1 MKKFTTYILTS
12 ILAVVAVVTL
22 SQCKKDGSQQQND
35 VPNVPVNITVNMNL
49 PEYLSLQ
56 SQGGWAYLNG
66 GVKGIVLYHHFDDA
80 FYALERNCPYQP
92 FDDCAT
98 VTVDLTGV
106 FLRCGKFKSNT
117 DTTWI
122 PCCNSEYSMESGF
135 LISGPSRFSL
145 KNYRVS
151 RSGNVL
157 YVSN

>member
-1 MKKFTTYILTS
+1 MKKFTTYILTG
-12 ILAVVAVVTL
+12 ILAISLVFVLAR
-22 SQCKKDGSQQQND
+22 CNKDNGQQQND

-49 PEYLSLQ
+49 PDYLSLQ

-66 GVKGIVLYHHFDDA
+66 GVKGIVLYHHYDDNY
-80 FYALERNCPYQP
+80 YALERNCPYQP

-98 VTVDLTGV
+98 VTVELNNV
-106 FLRCGKFKSNT
+106 FLRCGKYKSDT

-122 PCCNSEYSMESGF
+122 PCCNSHYSLESGF
-135 LISGPSRFSL
+135 LISGPSRYSL

-157 YVSN
+157 YVTN